1 MLPPVATISR
11 ILRFTLSGTIACAA
25 DDKIREATEPASQA
39 LSELLMPDTI
49 QIPQKRAEASAQMES
64 FLLEVADAVNTT
76 LDLET
81 LMHRVA
87 ELVQR
92 IIKYDVFAILLLNE
106 RRQELR
112 IRFQVG
118 HSPEVAERIR
128 VKVGS
133 GITGMAAQR
142 GEAVLVNNVLQNP
155 EYIASGAKI
164 LSELAV
170 PLIVK
175 GRTIGVIDVE
185 ASESNF
191 FSEEHRSLLMLIAS
205 RVAIGVENAR
215 LYTRVARQA
224 KQLVLLNEIS
234 RELTSI
240 LNLDE
245 LFKRIGELLLRII
258 DYQMFSILMLN
269 AKRTKLQHRFSLRFK
284 ESVQLKHEIPLGRGL
299 VGYAGEQNVA
309 VVVPDVT
316 RDPRYIPLNPETM
329 SELCVPLVYKGVVIG
344 VLDLEHTRRNY
355 FTEEHA
361 RVVKTLAAQVAISIE
376 NARLYEEVE
385 RQERRLE
392 KDMLLARELQYRLLP
407 QKIPVLDKAEIAA
420 RSVPAR
426 AIGGDLYDYVSYAG
440 TGLTGIAIGDVSGKG
455 APAAIY
461 EALVSG
467 ILRSHAAEE
476 PGAAEM
482 LAGVNLSLAER
493 PIAAQFVSII
503 YALWNEG
510 DMSLRIANSGLP
522 HPYHCVRGKAERI
535 RISGLPLGLFDT
547 AEYDEVSFQASP
559 GDVFL
564 FFSDGIPDA
573 QNDAGALFG
582 MKRLARVLEAHCK
595 DSACEIVDAV
605 FAEVNSFVGNV
616 EAFDDQTVAVLKI
629 KEKTK
634 TK

>member
-1 MLPPVATISR
+1 
-11 ILRFTLSGTIACAA
+11 
-25 DDKIREATEPASQA
+25 
-39 LSELLMPDTI
+39 
-49 QIPQKRAEASAQMES
+49 MES

-81 LMHRVA
+81 LMRRVA
-87 ELVQR
+87 ELVRR
-92 IIKYDVFAILLLNE
+92 IIHYDVFAILLLNE

-118 HSPEVAERIR
+118 HAPEVAHRIR

-133 GITGMAAQR
+133 GITGMAAQS
-142 GEAVLVNNVLQNP
+142 GEAVLVNDVLKDP
-155 EYIASGAKI
+155 EYISSGAKI

-191 FSEEHRSLLMLIAS
+191 FSEEHRSVLMLVAS

-224 KQLVLLNEIS
+224 KQLILLNEIS

-240 LNLDE
+240 LNLDQ
-245 LFKRIGELLLRII
+245 LFKRIGDLLLRLI
-258 DYQMFSILMLN
+258 DYQMFSILLLN
-269 AKRTKLQHRFSLRFK
+269 SKRTKLQHRFSLRFK
-284 ESVQLKHEIPLGRGL
+284 ESVQLKHQIPLGRGL
-299 VGYAGEQNVA
+299 VGYAAEQNKA
-309 VVVPDVT
+309 IVVPDVT
-316 RDPRYIPLNPETM
+316 RDERYIPLNPETM
-329 SELCVPLVYKGVVIG
+329 SELCVPLVYKGQVIG
-344 VLDLEHTRRNY
+344 VLDLEHTKRNY

-361 RVVKTLAAQVAISIE
+361 RVVKTLAAQIAISIE
-376 NARLYEEVE
+376 NARLYEKIE
-385 RQERRLE
+385 RQEQRLE
-392 KDMLLARELQYRLLP
+392 KDLMLARELQYRLLP
-407 QKIPVLDKAEIAA
+407 DKIPVLATAEVAA

-426 AIGGDLYDYVSYAG
+426 TIGGDFYDYVPYAG
-440 TGLTGIAIGDVSGKG
+440 TELTALAIGDVSGKG

-461 EALVSG
+461 EALVNG

-482 LAGVNLSLAER
+482 LRSVNFSLGER

-503 YALWNEG
+503 YALWNDE

-522 HPYHCVRGKAERI
+522 HPYRCSKTGKAERVE
-535 RISGLPLGLFDT
+535 ISGLPLGLFPT
-547 AEYDEVSFQASP
+547 AEYDEVTFSTRP

-573 QNDAGALFG
+573 QDEAGTVFG
-582 MKRLARVLEAHCK
+582 MKRLARVLENHCRQ
-595 DSACEIVDAV
+595 SANEIVDAV
-605 FAEVNSFVGNV
+605 FAEVNRFVGHV

-634 TK
+634 KK

>member
-1 MLPPVATISR
+1 MTKTIHDRQEGTPV
-11 ILRFTLSGTIACAA
+11 
-25 DDKIREATEPASQA
+25 
-39 LSELLMPDTI
+39 
-49 QIPQKRAEASAQMES
+49 QMES

-81 LMHRVA
+81 LMRRVA
-87 ELVQR
+87 ELVRR

-118 HSPEVAERIR
+118 HSPEVAEAIR

-142 GEAVLVNNVLQNP
+142 GEAVLVNDVLQNP
-155 EYIASGAKI
+155 EYIASGAKV

-170 PLIVK
+170 PLIIK
-175 GRTIGVIDVE
+175 GHTIGVIDVE

-191 FSEEHRSLLMLIAS
+191 FSEEHKSLLMLIAS

-215 LYTRVARQA
+215 LYTRVTRQA

-245 LFKRIGELLLRII
+245 LFKRIGDLLLRLI
-258 DYQMFSILMLN
+258 DYQMFSILLLDE
-269 AKRTKLQHRFSLRFK
+269 KRTKLQHRFSLRFK
-284 ESVQLKHEIPLGRGL
+284 ESVHLKHDIPLGRGL
-299 VGYAGEQNVA
+299 VGQA
-309 VVVPDVT
+309 VEHKQAIVVPDVT
-316 RDPRYIPLNPETM
+316 KDERYIPLNPETM
-329 SELCVPLVYKGVVIG
+329 SELCVPLVYKDTVIG
-344 VLDLEHTRRNY
+344 VLDLEHTRRN
-355 FTEEHA
+355 FFSEEHA
-361 RVVKTLAAQVAISIE
+361 RMVKTLAAQVAISIE
-376 NARLYEEVE
+376 NARLYEKIEK
-385 RQERRLE
+385 QELRLE
-392 KDMLLARELQYRLLP
+392 KDLLLARELQYRLLP
-407 QKIPVLDKAEIAA
+407 QRIPMLKKADVAA

-426 AIGGDLYDYVSYAG
+426 AIGGDLYDYVSYGG
-440 TGLTGIAIGDVSGKG
+440 TKLTAIAIGDVSGKG

-467 ILRSHAAEE
+467 ILRSHAAEQ

-482 LAGVNLSLAER
+482 LTAINASLAER

-503 YALWNEG
+503 YALWNETE
-510 DMSLRIANSGLP
+510 MTLRIANSGLP
-522 HPYHCVRGKAERI
+522 HPYKCSADGTIERVE
-535 RISGLPLGLFDT
+535 ISGLPLGLFPAT
-547 AEYDEVSFQASP
+547 EYDEVTFHAEP

-573 QNDAGALFG
+573 QNEAGEIFG
-582 MKRLARVLEAHCK
+582 MTRLARLLEASHG
-595 DSACEIVDAV
+595 DSAAEIVGAV
-605 FAEVNSFVGNV
+605 FAEVNTFVAHV

-629 KEKTK
+629 KETTK
-634 TK
+634 KK

>member
-1 MLPPVATISR
+1 MANGIQTEE
-11 ILRFTLSGTIACAA
+11 
-25 DDKIREATEPASQA
+25 KREGS
-39 LSELLMPDTI
+39 
-49 QIPQKRAEASAQMES
+49 SARMES

-81 LMHRVA
+81 LMRRVA
-87 ELVQR
+87 ELVKR
-92 IIKYDVFAILLLNE
+92 IINYDVFAILLLNE

-118 HSPEVAERIR
+118 HAPEVAERIR

-142 GEAVLVNNVLQNP
+142 GEAMLVNNVLQDP
-155 EYIASGAKI
+155 EYISSGAKI

-191 FSEEHRSLLMLIAS
+191 FSEEHRSVLMLIAS

-240 LNLDE
+240 LNLDQ
-245 LFKRIGELLLRII
+245 LFERIGELLLRLI
-258 DYQMFSILMLN
+258 DYQMFSILLLN
-269 AKRTKLQHRFSLRFK
+269 AQRTKLQHRFSLRFK
-284 ESVQLKHEIPLGRGL
+284 ESVQLKHDITLGRGL
-299 VGYAGEQNVA
+299 VGYAVEQNKTI
-309 VVVPDVT
+309 VVPDVT
-316 RDPRYIPLNPETM
+316 CDDRYIPLNPETM
-329 SELCVPLVYKGVVIG
+329 SELCVPLVYKGEVIG
-344 VLDLEHTRRNY
+344 VLDLEHTRPNF

-361 RVVKTLAAQVAISIE
+361 RVVTTLAAQVAISIE
-376 NARLYEEVE
+376 NARLYEKIEG
-385 RQERRLE
+385 QELRLE

-407 QKIPVLDKAEIAA
+407 QKIPLLNKAEVAA

-426 AIGGDLYDYVSYAG
+426 TIGGDLYDYVSYAG
-440 TGLTGIAIGDVSGKG
+440 TGLTALAIGDVSGKG

-482 LAGVNLSLAER
+482 LAAINLSLAER

-503 YALWNEG
+503 YALWNEN
-510 DMSLRIANSGLP
+510 DMTLRIANSGLP
-522 HPYHCVRGKAERI
+522 HPYRCSKNRKAERVE
-535 RISGLPLGLFDT
+535 ISGLPLGLFPT
-547 AEYDEVSFQASP
+547 AGYDEVAFRTRP

-573 QNDAGALFG
+573 QNEAGVSFG
-582 MKRLARVLEAHCK
+582 MKRLARVLESHGK
-595 DSACEIVDAV
+595 DSASEIVDAV

-629 KEKTK
+629 RETTK
-634 TK
+634 KK

>member
-1 MLPPVATISR
+1 MSDAIQTEEERNGAVSR
-11 ILRFTLSGTIACAA
+11 IQG
-25 DDKIREATEPASQA
+25 
-39 LSELLMPDTI
+39 
-49 QIPQKRAEASAQMES
+49 

-87 ELVQR
+87 ELVYR
-92 IIKYDVFAILLLNE
+92 IIHYDVFAILLLNE

-118 HSPEVAERIR
+118 HAPEVAERIR

-142 GEAVLVNNVLQNP
+142 GEAVLVNNVLQDP
-155 EYIASGAKI
+155 KYIASGAKI

-191 FSEEHRSLLMLIAS
+191 FSEEHRSVLMLIAS

-234 RELTSI
+234 RDLTSI
-240 LNLDE
+240 LNLDQ
-245 LFKRIGELLLRII
+245 LFKRVGDLLLRLI
-258 DYQMFSILMLN
+258 DYQMFSILLLN
-269 AKRTKLQHRFSLRFK
+269 AKRTKLQHRFSLRFN
-284 ESVQLKHEIPLGRGL
+284 ENVQIKHDVSLGHGL
-299 VGYAGEQNVA
+299 VGYAAERNQTI
-309 VVVPDVT
+309 VVPDVT
-316 RDPRYIPLNPETM
+316 QDKRYFPLNPETM
-329 SELCVPLVYKGVVIG
+329 SELCVPLVYKGEVIG
-344 VLDLEHTRRNY
+344 VLDLEHTRLSY

-361 RVVKTLAAQVAISIE
+361 RMVKTLAAQIAISIE
-376 NARLYEEVE
+376 NARLYEKIE
-385 RQERRLE
+385 RQEQRLE

-407 QKIPVLDKAEIAA
+407 QRIPILHKAEIAA

-426 AIGGDLYDYVSYAG
+426 AIGGDLYDYVPYAG
-440 TGLTGIAIGDVSGKG
+440 TELTALAIGDVSGKG

-467 ILRSHAAEE
+467 ILRSHAAEG

-482 LAGVNLSLAER
+482 LRAINLSLAER

-503 YALWNEG
+503 YALWNED
-510 DMSLRIANSGLP
+510 DMTLRIANSGLP
-522 HPYHCVRGKAERI
+522 HPYRCSLRGKTERVE
-535 RISGLPLGLFDT
+535 ISGVPLGLFAT
-547 AEYDEVSFQASP
+547 AEYDEVTFRTRP
-559 GDVFL
+559 GNVFL
-564 FFSDGIPDA
+564 FFSDGISDA
-573 QNDAGALFG
+573 QNEAGALFG
-582 MKRLARVLEAHCK
+582 MKRLARVLEVHHK
-595 DSACEIVDAV
+595 DSAVEIVDAV
-605 FAEVNSFVGNV
+605 FAEVNRFVGNV

-629 KEKTK
+629 KETTRTK
-634 TK
+634 

>member
-1 MLPPVATISR
+1 M
-11 ILRFTLSGTIACAA
+11 
-25 DDKIREATEPASQA
+25 D
-39 LSELLMPDTI
+39 
-49 QIPQKRAEASAQMES
+49 S

-81 LMHRVA
+81 LMQRVA
-87 ELVQR
+87 GLVKR
-92 IIKYDVFAILLLNE
+92 LIRYDVFAILLLNE

-128 VKVGS
+128 VKVGQ

-191 FSEEHRSLLMLIAS
+191 FTEEHRSLLMLIAS

-215 LYTRVARQA
+215 LYTWVARQA
-224 KQLVLLNEIS
+224 KQLILLNEIS

-245 LFKRIGELLLRII
+245 LFKRIADLLLRLI
-258 DYQMFSILMLN
+258 DYQMFSILLLN
-269 AKRTKLQHRFSLRFK
+269 SGRTKLQHRFSLRFN
-284 ESVQLKHEIPLGRGL
+284 ENVQLKHEVPLGRGL
-299 VGYAGEQNVA
+299 VGYAAEQNQA
-309 VVVPDVT
+309 IVVPDVT
-316 RDPRYIPLNPETM
+316 RDERYIPLNPETM
-329 SELCVPLVYKGVVIG
+329 SELCVPLVYKGRVIG
-344 VLDLEHTRRNY
+344 VLDVEHTRRNY

-361 RVVKTLAAQVAISIE
+361 RMVKTLAAQVAISIE
-376 NARLYEEVE
+376 NARLYEKIEN
-385 RQERRLE
+385 QERRLE
-392 KDMLLARELQYRLLP
+392 KDLLLASELQYRLLP
-407 QKIPVLDKAEIAA
+407 QRIPQLQRAEMAA
-420 RSVPAR
+420 RSVSAR
-426 AIGGDLYDYVSYAG
+426 AIGGDLYDYVPYAG
-440 TGLTGIAIGDVSGKG
+440 TELTAIAIGDVSGKG

-467 ILRSHAAEE
+467 ILRSHAAEG

-482 LAGVNLSLAER
+482 LTAINRSLAER

-503 YALWNEG
+503 YALWNEN
-510 DMSLRIANSGLP
+510 DMTLRIANSGLP
-522 HPYHCVRGKAERI
+522 HPYRCSTRGKAERVE
-535 RISGLPLGLFDT
+535 ISGLPLGLFAT
-547 AEYDEVSFQASP
+547 AEYDEVTFRTRP

-573 QNDAGALFG
+573 QNEAGQLFG
-582 MKRLARVLEAHCK
+582 MKRLARVLELHRKQPA
-595 DSACEIVDAV
+595 DEIVEAV
-605 FAEVNSFVGNV
+605 FAEVNSFVGSV

-629 KEKTK
+629 KELTRTK
-634 TK
+634 